1 MVAADPLIR
10 VLSSQE
16 DILAAEALQR
26 RVWGTED
33 VVPFHLLWAGI
44 HHGSLLLGAF
54 LEDQLVGLVYGFP
67 DVHYEGSEAVIS
79 HHSHMLGVLPEF
91 RDRGIGFLLKR
102 AQWQIVRKQ
111 GIERITWTYDP
122 LQSRNA
128 FLNIS
133 RIGAVCSVY
142 LPNYYGEMS
151 DQINA
156 GYPSDRFQV
165 DLWVNTSRA
174 RDRMSRNPRRSLEL
188 GDYFSAGA
196 EIVNPTRLGPG
207 GLPQLPDQAWSM
219 GGLAETL
226 GVEPPRVESH
236 PPFYLVEIPPDIQ
249 EVRQADPDLA
259 LNWRLHTR
267 QIFRGLFEQGYIVT
281 DFIFMRGESPRSFY
295 VLSDG
300 ERRLGGFRKS

>member
-1 MVAADPLIR
+1 MVVADPLIR

-142 LPNYYGEMS
+142 LPNYYG
-151 DQINA
+151 
-156 GYPSDRFQV
+156 
-165 DLWVNTSRA
+165 
-174 RDRMSRNPRRSLEL
+174 
-188 GDYFSAGA
+188 
-196 EIVNPTRLGPG
+196 
-207 GLPQLPDQAWSM
+207 
-219 GGLAETL
+219 
-226 GVEPPRVESH
+226 
-236 PPFYLVEIPPDIQ
+236 
-249 EVRQADPDLA
+249 
-259 LNWRLHTR
+259 
-267 QIFRGLFEQGYIVT
+267 
-281 DFIFMRGESPRSFY
+281 
-295 VLSDG
+295 
-300 ERRLGGFRKS
+300 